1 MNIKKCFAELE
12 SKLFSNI
19 DEKIKKIALIYVCVI
34 TVLGCILG
42 LVGIIMIFESV
53 WSCLMML
60 LYALV
65 AIVSGYVT
73 ACLIYGFGT
82 IVAKHVDKDNES
94 EENKE
99 YDNPVDHLLD
109 L

>member
-1 MNIKKCFAELE
+1 MNIKKLFASLE

-19 DEKIKKIALIYVCVI
+19 DTKIKKIALIYVCVI
-34 TVLGCILG
+34 TVLGCVLSLIG
-42 LVGIIMIFESV
+42 LIMIFESLGA
-53 WSCLMML
+53 CLTML

-65 AIVSGYVT
+65 AIVSGYVS

-82 IVAKHVDKDNES
+82 IVAKHVDK
-94 EENKE
+94 EEKE
-99 YDNPVDHLLD
+99 DEDYDNPVDHLLE